1 MSGLVCLRYCYA
13 FIGTPQH
20 VLRVIQTCAWEPLR
34 NLLDVS
40 FTQNLQ
46 ENVYYALWRGG
57 KRADLGWW
65 HRRNDTQK
73 LPQVKPEFDVSH
85 GVLVQLGIILCDSV
99 RPRIIIEAGV
109 RTEMKA
115 MLAINEVSKG
125 LNFRVLDRYRI
136 RQESGTG
143 EKVLGHLQGMID

>member
-1 MSGLVCLRYCYA
+1 M
-13 FIGTPQH
+13 
-20 VLRVIQTCAWEPLR
+20 
-34 NLLDVS
+34 
-40 FTQNLQ
+40 
-46 ENVYYALWRGG
+46 
-57 KRADLGWW
+57 
-65 HRRNDTQK
+65 
-73 LPQVKPEFDVSH
+73 
-85 GVLVQLGIILCDSV
+85 QLGIILCVSV

-125 LNFRVLDRYRI
+125 LNFRVLDRYWI